1 MPWIKKLYLYVVSL
15 VALIMLII
23 AAVTLL
29 NMGLKFALNAEEY
42 PYYPSCTSMAPVD
55 ANAKAPVCNEE
66 SQRKEEEFQKKNQT
80 QQRKRDVAQSLAMI
94 LVGTPVFWYHWKLA
108 RKEV

>member
-15 VALIMLII
+15 VALVMLII

-29 NMGLKFALNAEEY
+29 NMGLKVAFDAEEY
-42 PYYPSCTSMAPVD
+42 YYGPRCDMMAPVE
-55 ANAKAPVCNEE
+55 AGSKAQVCDEE
-66 SQRKEEEFQKKNQT
+66 SQKREEEYQKKSQA
-80 QQRKRDVAQSLAMI
+80 QQRKREIAQALAMI
-94 LVGTPVFWYHWKLA
+94 IVATPVFWYHWKLA